1 MSKTFIYISSIGK
14 MRSILLMVLLGAMNH
29 ATAQKD
35 TSTKPVVTIVSSY
48 KPTLLKAAK
57 IGFAGK
63 ALDPDSS
70 RIVRKYEVP
79 VQNLMYVYQPISLK
93 PLAIE
98 PSETNDL
105 FVVQAKAGFGNFAS
119 PLLQASLQYGN
130 IQKGLVNASLGY
142 TSSKTKRQNQQ
153 FSLFNAMVDGT
164 IQKGKHEAS
173 ASVEM
178 ERKRLY
184 RFGYDPKLYS
194 FSKDQVLQGT
204 NRIHLQSEIK
214 NAYAERSKLHYA
226 PQIGLDYFT
235 YANTFRETEFTFQ
248 APVQFKISDAFD
260 FNLESGISLTSIN
273 RKDSIKNTGTT
284 KNNLIHLFPAIKYQD
299 KTLKFSAGVGAISDN
314 GKWIILPQIHAEYPL
329 LKKNLILQAGWTGQ
343 VIKNSFRNII
353 DQCLFVVPP
362 VFQKNTRET
371 EWYGG
376 IKSNVTKHLV
386 FNAKLSV
393 IQYKQFAL
401 FINDTTTGKAGNDFL
416 VSYEPS
422 MSNFRLH
429 GDATYVLRDKLN
441 LTAAI
446 DFNGYAGTNL
456 NRKAWNT
463 LPLECHVTA
472 DWQFKKKL
480 RLEADFYYFAG
491 GKYLKANNE
500 SGSIKGAADLS
511 VSANYQINKTWGAFI
526 NVNNIFGTRYQRWQN
541 YPVLG
546 IQAMAGVCWNLK

>member
-1 MSKTFIYISSIGK
+1 MIKSILYINSLGK
-14 MRSILLMVLLGAMNH
+14 MRSFLLMVLLGAMNQ

-35 TSTKPVVTIVSSY
+35 TSAKPVVTIVSSY

-63 ALDPDSS
+63 ALDSDSS
-70 RIVRKYEVP
+70 KTVRKYEVP

-98 PSETNDL
+98 ASGTNDI
-105 FVVQAKAGFGNFAS
+105 FAIQAKAGFGNFVS
-119 PLLQASLQYGN
+119 PLLQGSFQYGN
-130 IQKGLVNASLGY
+130 IQKGLIDAYVGY

-153 FSLFNAMVDGT
+153 FSFLDAKVGA
-164 IQKGKHEAS
+164 IKQQGLHEAS
-173 ASVEM
+173 VSIEI
-178 ERKRLY
+178 ERRRLF
-184 RFGYDPKLYS
+184 RFGYDPKLFS
-194 FSKDQVLQGT
+194 FSKDQVRQGT
-204 NRIHLQSEIK
+204 NRIHLNSGIK
-214 NAYAERSKLHYA
+214 NAYLEKSKLHYA

-235 YANTFRETEFTFQ
+235 YANTFRETEFIFQ
-248 APVQFKISDAFD
+248 APVQFKINNAFEL
-260 FNLESGISLTSIN
+260 NLESGVSLSNIKRT
-273 RKDSIKNTGTT
+273 DSIKNTGTT
-284 KNNLIHLFPAIKYQD
+284 KNNLIHLSPA
-299 KTLKFSAGVGAISDN
+299 LKFHNKILKLSAGVGAISDN
-314 GKWIILPQIHAEYPL
+314 GKWVVLPRIHAEYPL
-329 LKKNLILQAGWTGQ
+329 LKKNLILQVGWTGQ
-343 VIKNSFRNII
+343 VNKNSFRNIME
-353 DQCLFVVPP
+353 QCLFVVPP
-362 VFQKNTRET
+362 IFQKNTRET

-393 IQYKQFAL
+393 IHYKQFTL
-401 FINDTTTGKAGNDFL
+401 FINDTTTSKAGNDFL

-429 GDATYVLRDKLN
+429 GDATYALREKLN

-446 DFNGYAGTNL
+446 DFNGYAGTDL

-480 RLEADFYYFAG
+480 RIEADFYYFAG
-491 GKYLKANNE
+491 GKYLKINNE

-511 VSANYQINKTWGAFI
+511 VSVNYQINRAWGAFI
-526 NVNNIFGTRYQRWQN
+526 NVNNIFGTKYQRWQN

-546 IQAMAGVCWNLK
+546 LQALAGVFWNLK